1 MQSKLSDH
9 FNMLKYGAYVG
20 VKVSKE
26 SYKTINEIITLLN
39 VKAPFDVEEATV
51 PLIVSFNFNKLY
63 SNIIKTDFVPY
74 ANKVYNCVAS
84 KLVVDDNNRL
94 LLEII
99 CPELHERH
107 NELKYIGF
115 EDHGVGE
122 GFYVPYIVLS
132 NDYKSEKL
140 KQDVLKGKKIQL
152 QGEVFHALSPETTIN
167 GLTIV

>member
-26 SYKTINEIITLLN
+26 SYKTINIITLLN

-63 SNIIKTDFVPY
+63 SNIIKTDFIPY
-74 ANKVYNCVAS
+74 ANKVYNGG

-94 LLEII
+94 LLELI

-115 EDHGVGE
+115 EDHGIGE

-132 NDYKSEKL
+132 KIKSEIKTRRS
-140 KQDVLKGKKIQL
+140 KEKDTRRRSFMHHQ
-152 QGEVFHALSPETTIN
+152 TTN
-167 GLTIV
+167 GLILYESE